1 MIQTSKLRLRQVLT
15 LFLAISGGSVLD
27 AEEPSAKPNILFIF
41 SDDHAWQAI
50 GAYESRL
57 KDIAN
62 TPHIDRLA
70 KEGMLFRKCYVTNAL
85 CGPSR
90 ATVLTGKY
98 GHLNGVTWNKKA
110 RFDGSQETFPKLM
123 RGHGYETAVI
133 GKWHLGTTPTGF
145 DYFDVMSGQGKY
157 YNPLLSKGNAEGVQE
172 KRIVEG
178 HNSNVVADLSIE
190 WLRNGRDKEKPFL
203 LMAQFK
209 ATHHGWAPAPEE
221 YDLYDDVEIPE
232 PENLFDDF
240 SYRGTA
246 IRNQTLTLY
255 EDLREGLLLG
265 DPGELGKLDPEQ
277 RKAWNSYRAKDRKP
291 FEAMG
296 LGWNN
301 NNKELSRFKYQV
313 FMKNFLATG
322 AGIDRNVGRIRDF
335 LEEND
340 LAENTIVIYMADHG
354 FFLGEHGFFDKRFMY
369 EESLRTAFIVHW
381 PGVVEHGVVNDED
394 IVSNLDIASTFL
406 DIAGIEI
413 PEEIQGESLVPVL
426 KGRTPEGWRKSFLY
440 EYFEMANHN
449 VPPNCGVTD
458 GRYKLIYYSKA
469 HEWEFF
475 DLKTDPDEMVSQ
487 YYVPEYQETIED
499 LKEELKRLRTKYKCT
514 STIDFNREVKWPYE
528 KRTTPVK

>member
-1 MIQTSKLRLRQVLT
+1 MTRLTKNNFLRLWAIALA
-15 LFLAISGGSVLD
+15 LFTASSLLAEKPSV
-27 AEEPSAKPNILFIF
+27 KPNILFVF
-41 SDDHAWQAI
+41 SDDHAWQSI
-50 GAYESRL
+50 GAYQSRL

-62 TPHIDRLA
+62 TPNIDQLA

-110 RFDGSQETFPKLM
+110 RFDGSQQTFPKLM
-123 RGHGYETAVI
+123 RDQGYETALI

-157 YNPLLSKGNAEGVQE
+157 YNPSLNRGDIEGVQE
-172 KRIVEG
+172 TRTVKG
-178 HNSNVVADLSIE
+178 HNSNVVADLSID
-190 WLRNGRDKEKPFL
+190 WLKNGRDKEKPFL

-209 ATHHGWAPAPEE
+209 ATHHGWAPAPEDYE
-221 YDLYDDVEIPE
+221 LYDEVVVPE
-232 PENLFDDF
+232 PDNLFDDF
-240 SYRGTA
+240 STRGTA

-255 EDLREGLLLG
+255 EDLKESLLLG
-265 DPGELGKLDPEQ
+265 DPGELGTLDPDQ
-277 RKAWNSYRAKDRKP
+277 RQAWEAYRAKDRSP
-291 FEAMG
+291 FEAMDLKWG
-296 LGWNN
+296 DGSR
-301 NNKELSRFKYQV
+301 ELARFKYQV

-322 AGIDRNVGRIRDF
+322 AGIDRNVGRIRGF
-335 LEEND
+335 LREHD

-381 PGVVEHGVVNDED
+381 PGVVECGVVNDTD
-394 IVSNLDIASTFL
+394 MVSNLDIASTFL

-413 PEEIQGESLVPVL
+413 PGDIQGESLVPIL
-426 KGRTPEGWRKSFLY
+426 QGKTPVDWRKTFLY

-449 VPPNCGVTD
+449 VPPNTGVTD
-458 GRYKLIYYSKA
+458 GRRKLIYYNKT

-475 DLKTDPDEMVSQ
+475 DLETDPHEMKSQ
-487 YYVPEYQETIED
+487 YYNPEYGETIEG
-499 LKEELKRLRTKYKCT
+499 LKRELKRLRSKYKCT
-514 STIDFNREVKWPYE
+514 STINFDYQIQWPYE
-528 KRTTPVK
+528 K